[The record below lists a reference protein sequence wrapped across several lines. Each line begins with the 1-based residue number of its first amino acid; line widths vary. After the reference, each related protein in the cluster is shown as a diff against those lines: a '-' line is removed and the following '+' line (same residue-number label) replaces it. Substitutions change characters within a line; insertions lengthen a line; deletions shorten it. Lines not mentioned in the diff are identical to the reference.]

1 VPISSSPLFERYK
14 SIRFFNN
21 FLCFGR
27 LKDGFTHRQAEADL
41 AVINQ
46 NLIARYPATNTG
58 LGMRVVPYL
67 DVVTSGFS
75 TLLWLLEAAVA
86 ALLLITCANVANLLR
101 ARGRERQREINIR
114 AALGASRM
122 RLILQLLAESLV
134 LALSGG
140 ASDWSSLL

>member
-1 VPISSSPLFERYK
+1 
-14 SIRFFNN
+14 
-21 FLCFGR
+21 
-27 LKDGFTHRQAEADL
+27 
-41 AVINQ
+41 
-46 NLIARYPATNTG
+46 
-58 LGMRVVPYL
+58 MRVVPYL